1 MKESSK
7 LNSAVLVDLRE
18 AVGEAHVHT
27 TLEKRM
33 VYSFDSTFQNYLP
46 DVIVKPYT
54 VEQASAVVR
63 IAAKYQIPLTVRGA
77 GTCLSGGPV
86 AVEGGIL
93 MEMTAFKRILAI
105 DADEYY
111 AVVEPGVITNDLIA
125 EAAKYGLFYPPDPS
139 SSGMSTLG
147 GNVAEC
153 AGGGRGVKYGVTR
166 DYVLELQLI
175 LADGS
180 IVTVGNKVDGLTGWL
195 DLPMLFTG
203 SEGTLAIITQMTVRL
218 LPKPETIQTVLVQY
232 DDLDA
237 AANTVRAI
245 ISTGVVPTTIEIMD
259 QMTIQAVENF
269 LQIGLDTTKEA
280 FVLLEV
286 DGESW
291 EVEQQLMQVI
301 AICKQNGAVEV
312 QVAKNK
318 EDRAA
323 LWKARKSISGACGKI
338 NPTKIGEDI
347 AVPPGN
353 IPKMIQAV
361 KTIAEKYQ
369 LNMVV
374 FGHAGD
380 GNLHPN
386 ILTDKNNTEEMER
399 VNQAIA
405 ALFSSA
411 LALGGTLSGE
421 HGIGFMKAPYL
432 LQELGRDG
440 YLAQKA
446 IKDALDPDGIL
457 NPGKIFIEKELE
469 KKVEEKNKKKRQEGI
484 NGGKSI
490 FADK

>member
-1 MKESSK
+1 MREQ
-7 LNSAVLVDLRE
+7 LNMPEVLAELRA
-18 AVGEAHVHT
+18 AVGDKHVHT
-27 TLEKRM
+27 AVEKRM
-33 VYSFDSTFQNYLP
+33 VYSFDSTFQNHLP
-46 DVIVKPYT
+46 DVVVKPHT
-54 VEQASAVVR
+54 VEEAAAVVKTAGR
-63 IAAKYQIPLTVRGA
+63 YNIPLTVRGA

-86 AVEGGIL
+86 ATEGGIL
-93 MEMTAFKRILAI
+93 MEMTAFKRILEVNA
-105 DADEYY
+105 EEQY
-111 AVVEPGVITNDLIA
+111 AVVEPGVVTNDLIA
-125 EAAKYGLFYPPDPS
+125 AAAKKGLFYPPDPS

-166 DYVLELQLI
+166 DYVLELEVI
-175 LADGS
+175 LPDGE
-180 IVTVGNKVDGLTGWL
+180 IITVGNKVDGLTGWL

-203 SEGTLAIITQMTVRL
+203 SEGTLGILTRMTVRL
-218 LPKPETIQTVLVQY
+218 MPKPEAIQTALAQY
-232 DDLDA
+232 DDLNA
-237 AANTVRAI
+237 AARTVSAI
-245 ISTGVVPTTIEIMD
+245 ISAGIVPTTIEIMD
-259 QMTIQAVENF
+259 QMTIRAVENF

-286 DGESW
+286 DGDAW
-291 EVEQQLMQVI
+291 EVPQQMEQVI
-301 AICKQNGAVEV
+301 AICKENGAVEI
-312 QVAKNK
+312 QMAHN
-318 EDRAA
+318 ETERAA

-361 KTIAEKYQ
+361 KEIAEKYK

-386 ILTDKNNTEEMER
+386 IMTDKRNLEEMER
-399 VNQAIA
+399 VNKAIDELFA
-405 ALFSSA
+405 RALE
-411 LALGGTLSGE
+411 LGGTLSGE

-446 IKDALDPDGIL
+446 VKDSLDPAGFL

-469 KKVEEKNKKKRQEGI
+469 QNAGVNHG
-484 NGGKSI
+484 
-490 FADK
+490 